1 MKKRSSFCLL
11 YMERASAPTA
21 EKERLTGIGWR
32 SLSDMDGAA
41 DDMLFMEELLVYAIL
56 LYEGLVTENEYN
68 KRLDELFLTTPE
80 NDDLLYLEWE
90 TDISKAII
98 YVRTHIDYKNLNLEQ
113 FGRILMSKLKVVYK
127 NCPDIKYFAS
137 QMYRLWESLPGNIQ
151 NIEPFWTLCYA
162 DDPLAWGDEKQ
173 TRDIYEHMLRYYE
186 GSNSLLRSG
195 IMK

>member
-1 MKKRSSFCLL
+1 MICFLMRDFQVFQS
-11 YMERASAPTA
+11 E
-21 EKERLTGIGWR
+21 W
-32 SLSDMDGAA
+32 SDI
-41 DDMLFMEELLVYAIL
+41 MEELLVYAIL

-127 NCPDIKYFAS
+127 NCLDIKYFAS
-137 QMYRLWESLPGNIQ
+137 QMYRLWEAFLEIFR
-151 NIEPFWTLCYA
+151 I
-162 DDPLAWGDEKQ
+162 
-173 TRDIYEHMLRYYE
+173 
-186 GSNSLLRSG
+186 
-195 IMK
+195 

>member
-1 MKKRSSFCLL
+1 MNEQKLEKQKRNLVDRGLL
-11 YMERASAPTA
+11 SPD
-21 EKERLTGIGWR
+21 EKLYGSITINYTEKLAGRIETWKRG
-32 SLSDMDGAA
+32 GAA
-41 DDMLFMEELLVYAIL
+41 IA
-56 LYEGLVTENEYN
+56 
-68 KRLDELFLTTPE
+68 TPE

-113 FGRILMSKLKVVYK
+113 FGRILMSKLKVDYK

-151 NIEPFWTLCYA
+151 KIEPFWTLCYA

-186 GSNSLLRSG
+186 GSS
-195 IMK
+195 